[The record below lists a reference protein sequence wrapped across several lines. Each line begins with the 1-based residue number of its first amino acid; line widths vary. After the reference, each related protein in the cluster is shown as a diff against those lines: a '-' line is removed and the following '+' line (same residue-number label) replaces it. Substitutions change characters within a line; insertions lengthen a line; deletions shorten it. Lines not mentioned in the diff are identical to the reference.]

1 MATLEIDWSDFY
13 NFPEP
18 KPKGDTTGPT
28 SFFDN
33 PYLTDEFIE
42 STKLWGTNQ
51 LPWGEFVEQE
61 RSKHEY
67 NFAANAPDDK
77 EGLAKALASLDGPEP
92 GTDFTDFKP
101 GIPKDDPLLRFDTW
115 AGADAYGKKL
125 HNQAAAFDARRR
137 ASADPTTDEGKS
149 TLAFLNKYQVY
160 AGQPHWVDA
169 GKARSDWEKNKSY
182 WDFQGDIAR
191 GREPGKDDAPYRPA
205 PKPGDPD
212 YTPPP
217 SFPGQ
222 DIPTKIADAGIP
234 RTADWTGEGRPAAPE
249 SGMKW
254 YPTTNPNDPG
264 GGFWS
269 PDLNHEKWK
278 VENLGGEIG
287 QIASSE
293 GLQPGMIP
301 SLQDNLARDTKQ
313 QRLAQETG
321 TAIRQLETDQ
331 RSSEPTL
338 AERLQNIPSL
348 GSNIP
353 GLPTG
358 IGSNFIKT
366 ANDYLNIGSTA
377 EKSRWGP
384 IDMLKDE
391 FKQRG
396 LPGDGTKG
404 GWDVTRGLRPGVP
417 ASQGGFGSGP
427 TELAR
432 RALKTGGRLAKG
444 AANLGVGIAADWAA
458 DKFLM
463 PHVEKAGQR
472 MGKSLKNWAN
482 EFDAR
487 GSQYNPTLNR
497 NVLRIPN

>member
-301 SLQDNLARDTKQ
+301 SLQDNLARDTKK

-338 AERLQNIPSL
+338 TESFSFDPS
-348 GSNIP
+348 N
-353 GLPTG
+353 LPAG
-358 IGSNFIKT
+358 VR
-366 ANDYLNIGSTA
+366 
-377 EKSRWGP
+377 E
-384 IDMLKDE
+384 DMLKGGNTSSPLGDLAMLGAIGAGVKAAPAAAGALVKKSIPLLRKE
-391 FKQRG
+391 WKDRTLSRGAWEDWQQFGIEPKGLEGWRPFKAFT
-396 LPGDGTKG
+396 PKMMAT
-404 GWDVTRGLRPGVP
+404 
-417 ASQGGFGSGP
+417 GP
-427 TELAR
+427 TKAAESAVKIGGTSLN
-432 RALKTGGRLAKG
+432 LKNRNKNNKAMSGKSIGNVGGR
-444 AANLGVGIAADWAA
+444 
-458 DKFLM
+458 
-463 PHVEKAGQR
+463 
-472 MGKSLKNWAN
+472 SLY
-482 EFDAR
+482 
-487 GSQYNPTLNR
+487 S
-497 NVLRIPN
+497 IPSFNQF